1 MSQIMEKAGLL
12 DKIEKM
18 FSKCQIVN
26 KTRFSQQV
34 NTVLAILH
42 VNDLRRY

>member
-1 MSQIMEKAGLL
+1 MAKAGLL

-18 FSKCQIVN
+18 SYKCQIVN
-26 KTRFSQQV
+26 QTRRMKQD

-42 VNDLRRY
+42 VNDLRRYWVVI